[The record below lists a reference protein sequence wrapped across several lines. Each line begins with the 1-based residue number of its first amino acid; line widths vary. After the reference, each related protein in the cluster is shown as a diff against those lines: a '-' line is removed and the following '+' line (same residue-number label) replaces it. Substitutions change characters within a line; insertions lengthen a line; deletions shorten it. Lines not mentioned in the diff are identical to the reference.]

1 MKNNLNLT
9 NRYFLI
15 SVVLLLAYVSVF
27 FIFGQ
32 NTYVLIHDNLDSF
45 VPWHKT
51 LIESGL
57 LFKNNSHEVT
67 IMGGASRISLGNEL
81 NIMLWLNYIFDPYPA
96 YVANQVIIRITAFIG
111 FLLLLRR
118 YIFGENLG
126 NYSFIIALLFSVLPF
141 YPNFGIGIAGLPLI
155 TYVFLNLRDNVA
167 TALDWI
173 ILITFPFYTS
183 FPSTGLFYII
193 FVGFVF
199 LYDVIKRDVS
209 KELFTGLFI
218 IGSLYLIINYRLFYL
233 FIFDPDYVSH
243 RVERVSD
250 SYGLIRAVLISGKH
264 FVLGHY
270 HAHSIHWIFLPF
282 VLIMFLFNIIAKNKD
297 KTFVGLF
304 ALNVAISVI
313 YGFWYYEG
321 IALMKESYT
330 WMNLLNLSRFSY
342 LAPFVWYVLFAI
354 SIRYYFQKFNPSYGN
369 KLVFVLSFLVFV
381 SIVFK
386 SDFANEY
393 RKNKITYKE
402 FYSEALF
409 REIDLFIGKNKDEY
423 KVVSIGIHPS
433 IARYNGFS
441 TLDGYL
447 TIYPLNYK
455 HKFRKIIEPE
465 LDKNKKLEKYYDEWG
480 SRFYIFSSELG
491 KNWLNTK
498 YNNPSIAIEL
508 NTWHLYDLGGRYI
521 FSANEILNGS
531 DNKLRLI
538 RTFEE
543 KESPWKVY
551 LYEVSNNNLKS

>member
-9 NRYFLI
+9 NRYFLV

-57 LFKNNSHEVT
+57 LFENNSHEVT

>member
-1 MKNNLNLT
+1 M
-9 NRYFLI
+9 
-15 SVVLLLAYVSVF
+15 
-27 FIFGQ
+27 
-32 NTYVLIHDNLDSF
+32 
-45 VPWHKT
+45 
-51 LIESGL
+51 
-57 LFKNNSHEVT
+57 
-67 IMGGASRISLGNEL
+67 
-81 NIMLWLNYIFDPYPA
+81 
-96 YVANQVIIRITAFIG
+96 
-111 FLLLLRR
+111 
-118 YIFGENLG
+118 
-126 NYSFIIALLFSVLPF
+126 
-141 YPNFGIGIAGLPLI
+141 
-155 TYVFLNLRDNVA
+155 
-167 TALDWI
+167 
-173 ILITFPFYTS
+173 
-183 FPSTGLFYII
+183 
-193 FVGFVF
+193 
-199 LYDVIKRDVS
+199 
-209 KELFTGLFI
+209 
-218 IGSLYLIINYRLFYL
+218 
-233 FIFDPDYVSH
+233 
-243 RVERVSD
+243 
-250 SYGLIRAVLISGKH
+250 
-264 FVLGHY
+264 
-270 HAHSIHWIFLPF
+270 
-282 VLIMFLFNIIAKNKD
+282 
-297 KTFVGLF
+297 
-304 ALNVAISVI
+304 
-313 YGFWYYEG
+313 
-321 IALMKESYT
+321 
-330 WMNLLNLSRFSY
+330 
-342 LAPFVWYVLFAI
+342 
-354 SIRYYFQKFNPSYGN
+354 
-369 KLVFVLSFLVFV
+369 VFV